1 MLYDFGFSVSMVDSF
16 LSVRKEQKREGK
28 KWLSLQQS
36 IWLLRLGVNLRTVMF
51 DESSVRIFE
60 MEWMR

>member
-16 LSVRKEQKREGK
+16 LSVRKEHKREGK

-36 IWLLRLGVNLRTVMF
+36 IWLLRLGVNLGTVMF

>member
-1 MLYDFGFSVSMVDSF
+1 MLYDIGFSVSMVDSF

>member
-1 MLYDFGFSVSMVDSF
+1 MLYDIGFSVSMVDSF

-36 IWLLRLGVNLRTVMF
+36 IWLLRLGVNLGTVMF

>member
-1 MLYDFGFSVSMVDSF
+1 MVDSF

-36 IWLLRLGVNLRTVMF
+36 IWLLRLGVNLGTVMF

>member
-36 IWLLRLGVNLRTVMF
+36 IWLLRLGVNLGTVMF
-51 DESSVRIFE
+51 DERSVRIFE

>member
-36 IWLLRLGVNLRTVMF
+36 IWLLRLGVNLGTVMF